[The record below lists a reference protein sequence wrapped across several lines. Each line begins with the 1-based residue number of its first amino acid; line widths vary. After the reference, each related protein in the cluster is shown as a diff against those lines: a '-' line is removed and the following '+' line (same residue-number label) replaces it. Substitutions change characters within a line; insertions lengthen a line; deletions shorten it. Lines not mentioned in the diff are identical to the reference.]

1 MVAHTQTGPSKF
13 LGVQIG
19 SFGLFGALVMSF
31 ALAITAFFGTCFVA
45 IFGILIYNGAG
56 HHLDFAD
63 SYQYIALPVGLAVLA
78 VSLIVLISLWLRT
91 KFGNH

>member
-1 MVAHTQTGPSKF
+1 MVAHIQGGQSRF
-13 LGVQIG
+13 LGIQIG

-31 ALAITAFFGTCFVA
+31 ALAITAFFGTCFIA

-56 HHLDFAD
+56 HHIDFAD

-91 KFGNH
+91 KFTSR